1 MKEFYAALPGEVTKD
16 LEVIVSVR
24 GLKFEFS
31 PAAINQFL
39 DLSPLQGDEID
50 VDLTMNEVSNEDLAS
65 FLTEGTRELTNLT
78 TKYMSPCKADLVIL
92 SAYNWVPSSHK
103 NAVSVDR
110 ARLIYKMFHG
120 IRVDV
125 GEMIY
130 SQVLNLGVIQKK
142 EARKTQGG

>member
-50 VDLTMNEVSNEDLAS
+50 VDVTMNEVSN
-65 FLTEGTRELTNLT
+65 
-78 TKYMSPCKADLVIL
+78 
-92 SAYNWVPSSHK
+92 
-103 NAVSVDR
+103 
-110 ARLIYKMFHG
+110 
-120 IRVDV
+120 
-125 GEMIY
+125 
-130 SQVLNLGVIQKK
+130 
-142 EARKTQGG
+142 